1 MAKKKIIWYGITK
14 VSSDLK
20 IRGVEV
26 ERVTESRLYLADV
39 ERGEMNWNRKF
50 VNKDSSYEAYFETRK
65 EAVAEKTAMMKRSIK
80 AKDGDLKELKELLKL
95 FMLAESDV

>member
-39 ERGEMNWNRKF
+39 EKGGMNWNRKF
-50 VNKDSSYEAYFETRK
+50 VNKDSSYEAYFGTRE
-65 EAVAEKTAMMKRSIK
+65 EAVKDKLKR
-80 AKDGDLKELKELLKL
+80 LKRTVAARGEQLTFSKKL
-95 FMLAESDV
+95 LAEFREQENV

>member
-20 IRGVEV
+20 IRGIEV

-50 VNKDSSYEAYFETRK
+50 VNKDSSYEAYFETRE
-65 EAVAEKTAMMKRSIK
+65 EAVKDKLKR
-80 AKDGDLKELKELLKL
+80 LKRAVAARGEQLTFSKKL
-95 FMLAESDV
+95 LAEFKEQENV